1 MEGNIWIIFF
11 GCRVEGLVHF
21 ARALEVWPR
30 ITPYDWFM
38 ATLTLRAVRSPTLP
52 SAPPYVALCTVV
64 SARVESGGW
73 QEIQGAQVIIG
84 LGQTSWSNSLKSDLI
99 LPSLSCIS
107 SIYHNVSS
115 IYKNIEAYHFATA
128 TSCCFFLWFQ
138 WLQWENGGN
147 LTVIQWWFSHEKT
160 CFNMIQPCVDGFN
173 NYNGLYIYYSTLYR
187 CIQPTNLWAFIPNRF
202 VWI

>member
-128 TSCCFFLWFQ
+128 TSCCFFCDSSGFNGKMVGIWRWF
-138 WLQWENGGN
+138 NGG
-147 LTVIQWWFSHEKT
+147 LAMKRHVSTWFNHVW
-160 CFNMIQPCVDGFN
+160 MGLIIIMV
-173 NYNGLYIYYSTLYR
+173 YIYILLYI
-187 CIQPTNLWAFIPNRF
+187 I
-202 VWI
+202 

>member
-21 ARALEVWPR
+21 ARALEVWPRISR

-64 SARVESGGW
+64 SARVESRGW

-84 LGQTSWSNSLKSDLI
+84 LGQTSWSNGLKSDLI
-99 LPSLSCIS
+99 LPLLSCIS
-107 SIYHNVSS
+107 SIYNRNISS

-128 TSCCFFLWFQ
+128 TSCCFFRDSSGFNGKMVGIWRWF
-138 WLQWENGGN
+138 NGG
-147 LTVIQWWFSHEKT
+147 LAMKRRV
-160 CFNMIQPCVDGFN
+160 
-173 NYNGLYIYYSTLYR
+173 STLF
-187 CIQPTNLWAFIPNRF
+187 NH
-202 VWI
+202 VWMGL